1 MTTYSANTVART
13 RKPWADLIRADLQKS
28 AEGFITAGLHLIE
41 AKSDLEGAFLEML
54 ETELHLSPD
63 KAEMLMKIAR
73 KFGHLTDS
81 ADLRNLPASRTTLF
95 EMTKLDMKV
104 LEAKLKDG
112 TFNADTE
119 RKDVIKLLPKPKKAK
134 PRKAKVITPTEEI
147 TGAPEPKPAPKPMP
161 AWERLR
167 LYVRDIRSEL
177 VKELMDDPDAGRQYD
192 QDMAAI
198 RAKAGGKATTAPAIT
213 QPVAADDD
221 AEVAA
226 IFQAATEKPLSC
238 DRPPPTPA
246 PGPIQEMSAESIV
259 PEDADD
265 DLPEMPEFLRRKEEI
280 RDGLLQRMPYL
291 KHDPDRLE
299 EMVLDRIR

>member
-1 MTTYSANTVART
+1 
-13 RKPWADLIRADLQKS
+13 
-28 AEGFITAGLHLIE
+28 
-41 AKSDLEGAFLEML
+41 ML

-147 TGAPEPKPAPKPMP
+147 TGAPTKPTVKPMP

-177 VKELMDDPDAGRQYD
+177 VKELTDDPSPCPAIGPHQHRPPARSSRCRPRASCRRMRTTTSPRCPSSCAGRRRY
-192 QDMAAI
+192 
-198 RAKAGGKATTAPAIT
+198 GTACFSGCHT
-213 QPVAADDD
+213 
-221 AEVAA
+221 
-226 IFQAATEKPLSC
+226 
-238 DRPPPTPA
+238 
-246 PGPIQEMSAESIV
+246 
-259 PEDADD
+259 
-265 DLPEMPEFLRRKEEI
+265 
-280 RDGLLQRMPYL
+280 
-291 KHDPDRLE
+291 
-299 EMVLDRIR
+299 